1 MKLTDDSFDKCPLIN
16 DLERVYDLSVTDKES
31 YIIYDA
37 LEEYYESILGTNQN
51 QLKVDINKLMDKV
64 LKFQND
70 NRL

>member
-1 MKLTDDSFDKCPLIN
+1 MKLTDDPFDKCPLIN
-16 DLERVYDLSVTDKES
+16 DLERVYDLPVTDKES

-37 LEEYYESILGTNQN
+37 LEEYYETQQN
-51 QLKVDINKLMDKV
+51 ADYKPYIDKLMNKV